1 MGVFYY
7 MYISITGLLG
17 RNHPKGKNSPY
28 KYMDPL
34 DTPAFPPK
42 ADEVVTT
49 TDGSQPESGVV
60 TGDNGTPAPLPADQE
75 GTVPQTPTEEDE
87 QKVPYSRMKSV
98 IDARREAER
107 RADEAEERLN
117 QVLSRETPSYRQ
129 ETPEVEPYNGSLP
142 SYWAKMYGDNDNSR
156 LAYSYELERQE
167 ALREEF
173 RREALQAV
181 REERNYESQVI
192 ATNERTID
200 ERLEDLS
207 YSLGRELSE
216 REEEALLNIADEY
229 TPKDRDGNY
238 SGDLIPFDKAWEIYN
253 LQQAQSSGTASRQRR
268 TPTMA
273 TNMPTSGEPSNRES
287 DNKNWNPLDWNSYS
301 KRIPN

>member
-1 MGVFYY
+1 
-7 MYISITGLLG
+7 
-17 RNHPKGKNSPY
+17 
-28 KYMDPL
+28 MDPL

-49 TDGSQPESGVV
+49 TEGSQPESEVV
-60 TGDNGTPAPLPADQE
+60 TGSNGTPAPLPADQE
-75 GTVPQTPTEEDE
+75 GIVPSDPVEDDE

-98 IDARREAER
+98 IDARREAEQ
-107 RADEAEERLN
+107 RAEEAEQRLN
-117 QVLSRETPSYRQ
+117 EVLSRRETPSYRQ
-129 ETPEVEPYNGSLP
+129 EPQEVEPYSGSLP
-142 SYWAKMYGDNDNSR
+142 YHWAKMYGDNDTSR

-207 YSLGRELSE
+207 YSLGRGLSE
-216 REEEALLNIADEY
+216 REEEALLSIADEY
-229 TPKDRDGNY
+229 TPKDENGNY

-253 LQQAQSSGTASRQRR
+253 LQQAQSVGSATRQRR
-268 TPTMA
+268 APTVATNTPTH
-273 TNMPTSGEPSNRES
+273 GEPSNRES

-301 KRIPN
+301 RRIPN